1 MSDLIAFV
9 GVGNMGNPMAQNLV
23 KAGKKVKVF
32 DVSISMLE
40 KAKENKLEV
49 AKNLDSLITNEVNSP
64 GSKPIARP
72 PIFSLCLGSNV
83 NRDFRDSRPSEEFW
97 AYKRSAVAG

>member
-1 MSDLIAFV
+1 MSDLIAFI

-23 KAGKKVKVF
+23 KVGKKVKVF

-49 AKNLDSLITNEVNSP
+49 AKNLDS
-64 GSKPIARP
+64 
-72 PIFSLCLGSNV
+72 
-83 NRDFRDSRPSEEFW
+83 
-97 AYKRSAVAG
+97 